1 MTETPKWT
9 ESDTRKLID
18 LKHGEKYI
26 DNCKKQKESQSKSID
41 FGMILVMNLS
51 QKYQLRKLRGNT
63 MYY

>member
-1 MTETPKWT
+1 MTESPKWT

-41 FGMILVMNLS
+41 FGMILVKNLS
-51 QKYQLRKLRGNT
+51 KKYHLQKSRVYT
-63 MYY
+63 IYF